1 MSRSRRVG
9 RLHWRTLVVA
19 GALGAVALGASAC
32 SSGPANSSATTS
44 GAGPSAAPH
53 HIALIIKNFT
63 FVPAKF
69 TVAPGATISITN
81 KDSVTHTFTLDSGQ
95 VSTGDITP
103 GSTRTVTAPDRPGTY
118 TYRCMIHQFMTGTFV
133 VR

>member
-1 MSRSRRVG
+1 VSRGSRVG
-9 RLHWRTLVVA
+9 RRGWRLLAVA
-19 GALGAVALGASAC
+19 GALSTFALGASAC
-32 SSGPANSSATTS
+32 SSGPANPAQTTRSSA
-44 GAGPSAAPH
+44 SAAPH

-63 FVPAKF
+63 FVPARF

-103 GSTRTVTAPDRPGTY
+103 GSTKTVTAPDKAGTY

>member
-1 MSRSRRVG
+1 VSPSRRVG
-9 RLHWRTLVVA
+9 RGRWRALLVA

-32 SSGPANSSATTS
+32 SSGPASSSATSGS
-44 GAGPSAAPH
+44 GASAAPH
-53 HIALIIKNFT
+53 HIALVIKNFT

-81 KDSVTHTFTLDSGQ
+81 EDSVTHTFTLDSGQ

-103 GSTRTVTAPDRPGTY
+103 GSTKTVTAPDKPGTY
-118 TYRCMIHQFMTGTFV
+118 TYRCMIHQFMTGSFV

>member
-1 MSRSRRVG
+1 VRLGRRVG
-9 RLHWRTLVVA
+9 RAPWRALVVA
-19 GALGAVALGASAC
+19 GALSAVALGASAC
-32 SSGPANSSATTS
+32 SSGPASSSATGS
-44 GAGPSAAPH
+44 SASSAPH
-53 HIALIIKNFT
+53 HIAVNIKNFT

-103 GSTRTVTAPDRPGTY
+103 GSTKTVTAPDKPGTY